1 MPTAALPTD
10 SRPRGGPA
18 GGSPVPPGAARRG
31 APSAG
36 AALAAAFN
44 RQETVML
51 LAMVLVLV
59 GVRLVNPGFTGGGN
73 LVDIL
78 FKSSYVGVA
87 AIGMAMVIICG
98 HIDISIG
105 AIVGVAATVA
115 GRLAVA
121 GYPLPVVFGAT
132 VLTGVVLGTVNGC
145 VVAFLRIPAIVAT
158 LAMASLLKGAL
169 IQTTGGKWIYGLPPD
184 FAIAHHP
191 VLGVP
196 LPILTLTLLGVAFT
210 LWLRYTARGREVYA
224 VGGNAE
230 AARLAGVSARGVT
243 VRVFALNG
251 LLLGIAAV
259 LYATNFSAIQ
269 SNAVPG
275 LELAVIT
282 AAVIGGVSILGGTGT
297 VGGAILGAILLQI
310 IGTALVFLHI
320 RAEWFQTVQGT
331 LILLTILLDVYRRRR
346 AVGSGAIPSGVGAGS
361 APVLRVGPFAVQE
374 VVLAG
379 LLAVV
384 VVTLSFTSDRFFT
397 ASNLLN
403 QTRFLTETALIAVPM
418 TFVIITGGI
427 DLSVGAVLAFSA
439 VVFGFSW
446 QSFGLPLPVAA
457 LVGLA
462 GGATAGFLNG
472 LMIVSLGVPPL
483 IVTLATLAIFRGLAF
498 GISQSR
504 SVNGFPES
512 FGFLGSGEIAGLPV
526 QLLLLVVVW
535 VVSGLALAR
544 TPFGRTLYAVGNNET
559 ASRFAGLPVG
569 RTKLLAYTL
578 SGLCAAAAGIIFT
591 SRVTTTRPDA
601 GTGLELDVIAAV
613 VFGGT
618 SIFGGRGTMFGTVL
632 GVVTIQLLKNGL
644 QLSGVRGEGT
654 VILIG
659 SVLLLSIVLSQS
671 FEGRAF
677 RRGQR
682 RTRDAVAPTP
692 APPAATAELP
702 SPNDSP
708 AVPPNP

>member
-1 MPTAALPTD
+1 MPAATLPTE
-10 SRPRGGPA
+10 SRPRGPA
-18 GGSPVPPGAARRG
+18 SGSPVPPAPRRT
-31 APSAG
+31 PSAG
-36 AALAAAFN
+36 AALVEALN

-59 GVRLVNPGFTGGGN
+59 GVTLVNPGFIGAGN

-87 AIGMAMVIICG
+87 AIGMAMIIICG

-115 GRLAVA
+115 GRLAVS
-121 GYPLPVVFGAT
+121 GYPLPVVFAAT
-132 VLTGVVLGTVNGC
+132 ILTGVVLGTINGC

-158 LAMASLLKGAL
+158 LAMASLLKGTL
-169 IQTTGGKWIYGLPPD
+169 ILATGGKWIYGLPPD

-196 LPILTLTLLGVAFT
+196 LPILTLTVLGVAFS
-210 LWLRYTARGREVYA
+210 LWLRYTTRGREVYA

-251 LLLGIAAV
+251 LLLGLAAV

-275 LELAVIT
+275 LELSVIT

-297 VGGAILGAILLQI
+297 AVGAILGAVLLQI

-320 RAEWFQTVQGT
+320 RAEWFLTVQGA
-331 LILLTILLDVYRRRR
+331 LILLTILLDVFRRRR
-346 AVGSGAIPSGVGAGS
+346 AAGSGALPSGAGAGS
-361 APVLRVGPFAVQE
+361 APLLRVGPFAVQE

-379 LLAVV
+379 LLVT
-384 VVTLSFTSDRFFT
+384 VVTVLSFTSDRFFT
-397 ASNLLN
+397 SPNLLN

-427 DLSVGAVLAFSA
+427 DLSVGSVLAFSA
-439 VVFGFSW
+439 IVFGFSW

-457 LVGLA
+457 LIGLA
-462 GGATAGFLNG
+462 GGAFAGYLNG
-472 LMIVSLGVPPL
+472 RMIVSLGVPPL

-512 FGFLGSGEIAGLPV
+512 FGFLGSGELAGLPV
-526 QLLLLVVVW
+526 QFYILVAVW
-535 VVSGLALAR
+535 IVSGLALAR
-544 TPFGRTLYAVGNNET
+544 TPFGRTLYAIGNNET
-559 ASRFAGLPVG
+559 AARFAGLRV
-569 RTKLLAYTL
+569 RRVKLLAYTL
-578 SGLCAAAAGIIFT
+578 SGLCAAVAGIIFT

-618 SIFGGRGTMFGTVL
+618 SIFGGRGTMLGTVL

-659 SVLLLSIVLSQS
+659 SVLLLSIVLSQF

-677 RRGQR
+677 RRSQR
-682 RTRDAVAPTP
+682 RTRDSVAPAP
-692 APPAATAELP
+692 APVTAELP
-702 SPNDSP
+702 PQNSASVTHNQP
-708 AVPPNP
+708 

>member
-1 MPTAALPTD
+1 MVA
-10 SRPRGGPA
+10 
-18 GGSPVPPGAARRG
+18 
-31 APSAG
+31 
-36 AALAAAFN
+36 
-44 RQETVML
+44 
-51 LAMVLVLV
+51 AMVLVFI
-59 GVRLVNPGFTGGGN
+59 GVTLVNPGFSGGGN

-87 AIGMAMVIICG
+87 AIGTAMVIICG
-98 HIDISIG
+98 HIDISLG

-121 GYPLPVVFGAT
+121 GTPLPLVFAAT
-132 VLTGVVLGTVNGC
+132 VGTGLALGTLNGC
-145 VVAFLRIPAIVAT
+145 LVAFLRIPAIVVT
-158 LAMASLLKGAL
+158 LAMASILKGAL
-169 IQTTGGKWIYGLPPD
+169 ILNGGGKWIYGLPPD
-184 FAIAHHP
+184 FALAHHRW
-191 VLGVP
+191 LGVP
-196 LPILTLTLLGVAFT
+196 VPIFTLVTLGVAFS
-210 LWLRYTARGREVYA
+210 LWLRYTGRGREIYA

-230 AARLAGVSARGVT
+230 AARLAGISARGVT

-282 AAVIGGVSILGGTGT
+282 AAVVGGVSILGGTGT
-297 VGGAILGAILLQI
+297 VGGAILGAVLLQI

-346 AVGSGAIPSGVGAGS
+346 AVGSHAIPSGVGAGS
-361 APVLRVGPFAVQE
+361 APVLRVGPFSVQE

-379 LLAVV
+379 LLVAVV
-384 VVTLSFTSDRFFT
+384 AVLAFRSDRFFT

-403 QTRFLTETALIAVPM
+403 QTRFLTEAALVAVPM

-427 DLSVGAVLAFSA
+427 DLSVGSVLAFSA

-457 LVGLA
+457 LVGLG
-462 GGATAGFLNG
+462 GGALAGFLNG

-504 SVNGFPES
+504 SVNGFPEGFS
-512 FGFLGSGEIAGLPV
+512 FLGSGEIAGLPV
-526 QLLLLVVVW
+526 QLYLLVAVW

-544 TPFGRTLYAVGNNET
+544 TPFGRTLYAIGNNET
-559 ASRFAGLPVG
+559 AARFAGLRV
-569 RTKLLAYTL
+569 RRVKLLTYTL

-618 SIFGGRGTMFGTVL
+618 SIFGGRGTILGTAL

-671 FEGRAF
+671 LERRAF
-677 RRGQR
+677 LRGQR
-682 RTRDAVAPTP
+682 RTRDST
-692 APPAATAELP
+692 AALP
-702 SPNDSP
+702 
-708 AVPPNP
+708 PPNESPLPPQNT